1 MQIYLYLLV
10 FVQQE
15 LEFLMNCQQ
24 KLLIDQIAPHAAAA
38 VLNNY
43 SLYRIIA
50 TDFKATEELVLEVA
64 CWDLLMMS
72 ICLKIM

>member
-24 KLLIDQIAPHAAAA
+24 KLLIDQIAPHAA
-38 VLNNY
+38 VLYNY
-43 SLYRIIA
+43 SLYRNIA
-50 TDFKATEELVLEVA
+50 TDFKAAEELVLEVA

-72 ICLKIM
+72 ICLKIT